1 MGDNV
6 SYKAEL
12 VGIFGYPVAENPSV
26 IMQEAGFRALG
37 LNWRYLTIEVYEED
51 LADAMKGLRAYNM
64 RGVNLTMPHKV
75 AVLKYLDDIAP
86 DAMIM
91 GAVNTVVRKGKRL
104 IGENTDGKGFLAS
117 LRKDLGTDPLG
128 KRVVVFG
135 AGGAA
140 RAITVE
146 LALAGAAHI
155 VVINRTKKRGETLVG
170 ILTDNTKTESVYVPW
185 EKTYELSSDT
195 DIVVNAT
202 SIGFFPVVSAK
213 PDIDYE
219 TITNRMIVCDVVPN
233 PPYTPFLREA
243 EKRGARM
250 LDGQGMVVYQG
261 AIGFELWTG
270 HEAPVD
276 VMKKA
281 LEGTLKGSR

>member
-1 MGDNV
+1 MGDDI

-12 VGIFGYPVAENPSV
+12 VGVFGYPVAENPSV
-26 IMQEAGFRALG
+26 VMQEAGFRALG

-75 AVLKYLDDIAP
+75 TVLKYLDDVAP

-91 GAVNTVVRKGKRL
+91 GAVNTVVRKGKQL
-104 IGENTDGKGFLAS
+104 VGENTDGKGFLTA
-117 LRKDLGTDPLG
+117 LGQDAGADPSG

-155 VVINRTKKRGETLVG
+155 TVVNRTKKRGETLVG
-170 ILTDNTKTESVYVPW
+170 ILTDNTGTEARFVSWDETFKIPP
-185 EKTYELSSDT
+185 ETE
-195 DIVVNAT
+195 IVVNAT
-202 SIGFFPVVSAK
+202 SIGFFPDVSAK
-213 PDIDYE
+213 PDIEYDS
-219 TITNRMIVCDVVPN
+219 ITGDMIVCDVVPN
-233 PPYTPFLREA
+233 PPYTPFLKEA
-243 EKRGARM
+243 KKRGARIVN
-250 LDGQGMVVYQG
+250 GQGMVVYQG